1 MQGTRLVSVAAAALI
16 ALGAGTRA
24 GVADTPP
31 EQPREP
37 NAISSKLA
45 VLELEA
51 LGMDRE
57 PVARL
62 ETLFRMELERLAG
75 QPLPT
80 RRQIQRAIQSSRK
93 LRRCAG
99 ADDCLA
105 DIGKKLEVDL
115 VVTGTVAALGDSY
128 VLNIKA
134 VDVATGKQLPKRI
147 ETRPLRG
154 SPDEL
159 IEAVRVAA
167 YELLAPGELLGS
179 LMVLSDLVGAE
190 VSLDG
195 ARVGVTPLS
204 GPLRKLRLGEHVIK
218 VTADDYL
225 PFEEKVRI
233 RFQKTTRVIV
243 RLAKEDAPISPVGP
257 APLVVK
263 KRPAP
268 KRWYNA
274 TWFYVGAGV
283 AAVVVGGIVGYQLAH
298 DSVIDCGMDPGACSR

>member
-1 MQGTRLVSVAAAALI
+1 MAAVALVY
-16 ALGAGTRA
+16 LGAGPGA
-24 GVADTPP
+24 GHADTPQL
-31 EQPREP
+31 QPGNAGEP
-37 NAISSKLA
+37 HAISSKLA

-62 ETLFRMELERLAG
+62 EILFRMELERLAG
-75 QPLPT
+75 RPLPT
-80 RRQIQRAIQSSRK
+80 RRQIQRIIQSSRK
-93 LRRCAG
+93 LRQCAG

-105 DIGKKLEVDL
+105 EIGKKLEVDL

-128 VLNIKA
+128 VINIKA

-159 IEAVRVAA
+159 IEGVRVAA
-167 YELLAPGELLGS
+167 YQLLAPAELHGS

-195 ARVGVTPLS
+195 KPVGVTPL
-204 GPLRKLRLGEHVIK
+204 PAPVRRLSLGTHVIK
-218 VTADDYL
+218 VTAADYA
-225 PFEEKVRI
+225 PFEQEVRV

-243 RLAKEDAPISPVGP
+243 RLATEDAAAGPIGPRPVIE
-257 APLVVK
+257 K

-283 AAVVVGGIVGYQLAH
+283 AAAIVGGVLGYQLAN
-298 DSVIDCGMDPGACSR
+298 DSVIDCGANPAACGR

>member
-1 MQGTRLVSVAAAALI
+1 VALVY
-16 ALGAGTRA
+16 LGAGPPA
-24 GVADTPP
+24 GLADTP
-31 EQPREP
+31 QPQPQSPNGGEP
-37 NAISSKLA
+37 HAISSRLA

-62 ETLFRMELERLAG
+62 EILFRMELERLAG
-75 QPLPT
+75 RPLLT
-80 RRQIQRAIQSSRK
+80 RRQIQRTIQSSRK

-99 ADDCLA
+99 ADGCLA
-105 DIGKKLEVDL
+105 EIGKKLDVDL

-128 VLNIKA
+128 VINIKA

-167 YELLAPGELLGS
+167 YELLAPAELHGS

-190 VSLDG
+190 VLLDDELI
-195 ARVGVTPLS
+195 GVTPL
-204 GPLRKLRLGEHVIK
+204 PEPVRKLALGTHVIK
-218 VTADDYL
+218 VTAADYA
-225 PFEEKVRI
+225 PFQEEVRV

-243 RLAKEDAPISPVGP
+243 RLATEDAAGLVGP
-257 APLVVK
+257 MPVIEK

-268 KRWYNA
+268 KRWYDN
-274 TWFYVGAGV
+274 TWFYLGAGV
-283 AAVVVGGIVGYQLAH
+283 AAAVVGGVIGYQMAN
-298 DSVIDCGMDPGACSR
+298 DSVIDCGANPGACGR

>member
-1 MQGTRLVSVAAAALI
+1 MAAVALLF
-16 ALGAGTRA
+16 LGAGPRA
-24 GVADTPP
+24 GRADTPRD
-31 EQPREP
+31 QPSGDGQVH
-37 NAISSKLA
+37 AINSKLA

-51 LGMDRE
+51 LGMERE

-62 ETLFRMELERLAG
+62 EILFRMELERLAG
-75 QPLPT
+75 RPLPT

-99 ADDCLA
+99 ADHCLA
-105 DIGKKLEVDL
+105 EIGKKLEVDL

-128 VLNIKA
+128 VINIKA

-167 YELLAPGELLGS
+167 YQLLAPAELHGS

-195 ARVGVTPLS
+195 KRVGSTPLLE
-204 GPLRKLRLGEHVIK
+204 PVRRLSLGTHVIK
-218 VTADDYL
+218 VTAPDYA
-225 PFEEKVRI
+225 PFEEEVRV

-243 RLAKEDAPISPVGP
+243 RLATEDAAAGPIGPMPVIE
-257 APLVVK
+257 K
-263 KRPAP
+263 RRPAP
-268 KRWYNA
+268 KRWYNG

-283 AAVVVGGIVGYQLAH
+283 AAAVVGGVLGYSLAN
-298 DSVIDCGMDPGACSR
+298 DSVIDCGANPGACGR